1 MHFTLFRVKWT
12 QSGHN
17 RELLGVNAKQQ
28 RVANR
33 PHTPRFV
40 STRVSTLPPGTYTDP
55 GQTGL
60 QLRVRALAD
69 GKVSR
74 TWLLRFK
81 FNGEETRIALGRFP
95 GMTIDHARGEAR
107 KARDLASQGID
118 PRRARPQRRSTST
131 RGPSAPGAAPGAP
144 SAPHSVE
151 TLAAEFLDQHVRPH
165 RKAPQYAERIIAKE
179 ILPEWRRRDARTITP
194 REVVELLDGIVAR
207 GSRVMANRT
216 AAILSQMFRY
226 GIHRAIVDSSPVQL
240 LYRPGGREKP
250 RERALDDAE
259 IGALLC
265 NIDDVMRSPRMAHA
279 IRLLLATGQRRGELA
294 LARWRD
300 IDLAAR
306 IWHIP
311 PEHSKTGAAHM
322 VPLSDF
328 AVLEF
333 ERLKVAT
340 PARRRFVFA
349 AEGGDAPIDPKLIT
363 RVIARNRTSFEKL
376 KIAPFTAH
384 DLRRSCRTGLAK
396 LGIVPHVAERVL
408 NHKQPGIVGVY
419 DRHGYENEMREALDR
434 WGAHLEK
441 LRT

>member
-1 MHFTLFRVKWT
+1 M
-12 QSGHN
+12 
-17 RELLGVNAKQQ
+17 NAKQQ

-33 PHTPRFV
+33 THTARFV

-69 GKVSR
+69 GKPSR

-81 FNGEETRIALGRFP
+81 FKGEETRIALGRFP
-95 GMTIDHARGEAR
+95 GMTIDQARGEAR

-118 PRRARPQRRSTST
+118 PRRARPQRRSAPTA
-131 RGPSAPGAAPGAP
+131 GASAPGTAAAAP
-144 SAPHSVE
+144 SAPHSIE

-179 ILPEWRRRDARTITP
+179 ILPSWRRRDARTITP

-250 RERALDDAE
+250 RERALTDEE
-259 IGALLC
+259 IAALLQ
-265 NIDDVMRSPRMAHA
+265 NIDVIMRSPRMAHA
-279 IRLLLATGQRRGELA
+279 IRILLATGQRRGELA

-300 IDLAAR
+300 VDLKAR

-311 PEHSKTGAAHM
+311 PEHSKTGAAHA

-328 AVLEF
+328 AVHEF
-333 ERLKVAT
+333 ERLKAT
-340 PARRRFVFA
+340 APARSKFVFA
-349 AEGGDAPIDPKLIT
+349 TEEGDAPIDPKLIT
-363 RVIARNRTSFEKL
+363 RVIARNRESLGKK

-384 DLRRSCRTGLAK
+384 DLRRTCRTGLAK
-396 LGIVPHVAERVL
+396 LGIAPHVAERVL

-419 DRHGYENEMREALDR
+419 DRHGYENEMREALDQ
-434 WGAHLEK
+434 WGKHLAT
-441 LRT
+441 LSNAQ